1 MIWQI
6 TTEKAGKSWTEQIS
20 VLRSFNCTQA
30 DGKLKNLP
38 ELLLDP
44 VIETMWLLA
53 KVRSKLW
60 LELLQ
65 F

>member
-20 VLRSFNCTQA
+20 VLRSFNCPQA

-44 VIETMWLLA
+44 VIETM
-53 KVRSKLW
+53 
-60 LELLQ
+60 
-65 F
+65 